1 MEASEAICKSIIRK
15 EEEFKMEKRKSMKK
29 RENGV
34 EGIERI
40 KRGGLAIL
48 AIALGIGGGMLISL
62 FFGKQLKAMF
72 PNDYVFEFVT
82 QFILALIGLAILFLF
97 RKQRVLRYSA
107 EGMREGLI
115 CGMAWIIVPITAILG
130 LVFDAFNVSGLT
142 WIKGWEMT
150 FLFLQC
156 LLIGLFEECLFRGV
170 VLELSFDAF
179 GAGNGKQARMAIVFG
194 AFLFGALHL
203 INALQPEIT
212 LTAAAMQAVSV
223 FGLGLV
229 FGAIFYRSGRSIW
242 PCVILHA
249 IQDASAFVSSGT
261 LYGVTKEEAVGST
274 NVSQVLYS
282 LLFVV
287 WFFYLTRDRQEE
299 EA

>member
-1 MEASEAICKSIIRK
+1 
-15 EEEFKMEKRKSMKK
+15 MEKRKSMKK

-115 CGMAWIIVPITAILG
+115 CGMAWIIVPITAIL
-130 LVFDAFNVSGLT
+130 SSCK
-142 WIKGWEMT
+142 IK
-150 FLFLQC
+150 
-156 LLIGLFEECLFRGV
+156 
-170 VLELSFDAF
+170 
-179 GAGNGKQARMAIVFG
+179 
-194 AFLFGALHL
+194 
-203 INALQPEIT
+203 
-212 LTAAAMQAVSV
+212 
-223 FGLGLV
+223 
-229 FGAIFYRSGRSIW
+229 
-242 PCVILHA
+242 PCV
-249 IQDASAFVSSGT
+249 
-261 LYGVTKEEAVGST
+261 
-274 NVSQVLYS
+274 
-282 LLFVV
+282 
-287 WFFYLTRDRQEE
+287 R
-299 EA
+299 